1 MKNTF
6 TVLTILFTVS
16 LMVFL
21 NPLNS
26 NISAQQGN
34 ESLPPASQQPSPFAE
49 EQLQRAQNQT
59 QLALEEI
66 QSNQGNESLPP
77 ASQQPSPFAEEQLQ
91 RAQNQT
97 QLAQEQA
104 QTQQNTNLTGQ

>member
-1 MKNTF
+1 
-6 TVLTILFTVS
+6 
-16 LMVFL
+16 MVFL
-21 NPLNS
+21 NPLYS

-34 ESLPPASQQPSPFAE
+34 ESLPPASQQPS
-49 EQLQRAQNQT
+49 
-59 QLALEEI
+59 
-66 QSNQGNESLPP
+66 S
-77 ASQQPSPFAEEQLQ
+77 FAEEQLQ